1 MIFISLDKM
10 LNCTLAK
17 ISAYSSTNT
26 HHTIESFIQ
35 SIKKLHS
42 IRSSS
47 THYGANWQRFLI
59 IPYKAWN
66 WWKLLSDMSPIVSN
80 LLREKNPICLGADTN
95 FDFTK
100 LISSTNFSIFSTD
113 WRTKCL
119 ETSKYWTPHKKS
131 ATKIMT
137 SAFPNS
143 FGLKVTW
150 PDIHVY
156 DQIFTNTLLD
166 NHKLGKLSRKYW
178 HLLCTTNLECYF
190 FYWGNFI
197 KCHNEESMKLYIPGY
212 SELHYFWQNT
222 VYTVIFIFDYS

>member
-1 MIFISLDKM
+1 M

-59 IPYKAWN
+59 IPYKTWN

-80 LLREKNPICLGADTN
+80 LLREKTQSVWGQTPT
-95 FDFTK
+95 
-100 LISSTNFSIFSTD
+100 LISQNSFPPPIFQYFQLTGGQSALRHQSI
-113 WRTKCL
+113 K
-119 ETSKYWTPHKKS
+119 HHIKKS

-137 SAFPNS
+137 SAFPDS
-143 FGLKVTW
+143 FGLEVTW